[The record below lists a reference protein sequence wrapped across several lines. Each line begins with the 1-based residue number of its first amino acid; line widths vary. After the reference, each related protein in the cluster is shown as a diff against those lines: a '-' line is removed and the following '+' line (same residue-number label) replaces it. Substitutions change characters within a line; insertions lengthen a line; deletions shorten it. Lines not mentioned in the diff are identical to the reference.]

1 MGIGCR
7 RRIKYVSEADIQV
20 DVFDI
25 IIRAGQEAE
34 RPGIRRMLIGRIE
47 QEKVDHIVR
56 VIFLPQGIG
65 VNVLPHIIGL
75 HLIHAPILADE
86 KLRKRGIIAQV
97 RISGPVIEERSVRA
111 ICSRLL
117 REPLRGRVHAV
128 ERQEHLLAVG
138 LVVPCGLR
146 IIRKDGDE
154 QGRAAQAPGRAERAV
169 ILRHPFRLRRCLR
182 GLLCRLRDRR
192 FRRCHRRSHH
202 ISAAGRQRHEQKQR
216 RQSAKQVLFTH
227 SSFRR
232 TARRSSQ
239 IPRGSSWTAGGWC
252 RPLHNRGSGRSPQP
266 IP

>member
-1 MGIGCR
+1 
-7 RRIKYVSEADIQV
+7 
-20 DVFDI
+20 
-25 IIRAGQEAE
+25 
-34 RPGIRRMLIGRIE
+34 MLIGRIE

-56 VIFLPQGIG
+56 VVFLPQGIA
-65 VNVLPHIIGL
+65 VDVFPYIIGL

-154 QGRAAQAPGRAERAV
+154 QGRAAQAPGGAERAV
-169 ILRHPFRLRRCLR
+169 ILRHPFRLRRSLRKGLGRRLRRGLRRCLR

-192 FRRCHRRSHH
+192 FRRRRRRSRH
-202 ISAAGRQRHEQKQR
+202 ISAAGRQRHEQKQH

-227 SSFRR
+227 SSSRR

-239 IPRGSSWTAGGWC
+239 IPRGSS
-252 RPLHNRGSGRSPQP
+252 
-266 IP
+266 

>member
-1 MGIGCR
+1 MGIGRR
-7 RRIKYVSEADIQV
+7 RRIEYVSEADIQV

-56 VIFLPQGIG
+56 VVFLPQGIA
-65 VNVLPHIIGL
+65 VDVFPYIIGL

-146 IIRKDGDE
+146 IIR
-154 QGRAAQAPGRAERAV
+154 
-169 ILRHPFRLRRCLR
+169 
-182 GLLCRLRDRR
+182 R
-192 FRRCHRRSHH
+192 FRRCHRRSRH
-202 ISAAGRQRHEQKQR
+202 ISAAGRQRHEQKQH

-227 SSFRR
+227 SSSRR

-239 IPRGSSWTAGGWC
+239 IPRGSS
-252 RPLHNRGSGRSPQP
+252 
-266 IP
+266 